1 METAS
6 WPGDRGTNPPQP
18 DSVDKIGQ
26 GWHMNS
32 LTRLGPFVWPYR
44 RLMGWSV
51 VFAMFVAALWGANL
65 SAAFPVVKVLLE
77 GQSLHDYIDG
87 EITRCEKLIAKDSL
101 RLASLE
107 KLQLNAQSDAQ
118 DDTDGNLLQDD
129 AEADL
134 PLLTKKTRVQSRLT
148 ETSRELLAYRKIKTS
163 VLPWVPVDRF
173 NTFAMLLL
181 VLLVAT
187 IIKDSFFYLQ
197 DLLVGRVVQLV
208 TMDLRKALFR
218 RTLKLDYQSVSAAGT
233 ADLLSRFTYD
243 IDTLANGLQLLGGK
257 LIREP
262 LKAFACVLLAFYV
275 NWQLTLLSLV
285 FVPIAGAV
293 FHRFGHLLKRAS
305 HKSAES
311 MSRIYK
317 LLEESLESMK
327 VVIAFNGAR
336 THRRRFHDENKA
348 YFEKSM
354 RIVKIDALTGPVTEV
369 MGLCALLLAMLPG
382 VYLVLRNTDSIW
394 GLKLSSRPMGIA
406 ELAMLYALM
415 AGISDPV
422 RKLSSIFAKL
432 KKSMAAADRIFELM
446 DRESLIKD
454 PPHPQPLPRHCQ
466 SIEFR
471 KVSFT
476 YHAGD
481 GLARPSV
488 LEHVTVKFKAGE
500 VIAVVGENGSGKS
513 TLVNLL
519 PRYFDPEHG
528 TVLID
533 GMDIRNVRTRDLR
546 AQMGVVTQETLLF
559 DDSIFNN
566 IRYGKPDA
574 TDAEVQAAAEKAHVS
589 QFIDQ
594 FPEGFETRVGE
605 KGSRLSGGQ
614 RQRIALARAFLR
626 DPSILILDEATS
638 AIDAQ
643 SEFLIHKA
651 LRSFT
656 DNRTTFLITHSVT
669 QSILDLVT
677 RIVVMEQGQLIA
689 VGTHA
694 DLIQNCPQYQRLYRM
709 QLQQHAA

>member
-1 METAS
+1 
-6 WPGDRGTNPPQP
+6 
-18 DSVDKIGQ
+18 
-26 GWHMNS
+26 MNS
-32 LTRLGPFVWPYR
+32 FTRLGPFVWPYR
-44 RLMGWSV
+44 RLLGWSV
-51 VFAMFVAALWGANL
+51 VFAMLVAVLWGANL
-65 SAAFPVVKVLLE
+65 SVAFPVVKVLLE
-77 GQSLHDYIDG
+77 GQNLHEYVDV
-87 EITRCEKLIAKDSL
+87 EIARCEKVIAKESQ
-101 RLASLE
+101 RLVTLE
-107 KLQLNAQSDAQ
+107 KALADPPGSGTDLTNGQLFQ
-118 DDTDGNLLQDD
+118 DDD
-129 AEADL
+129 EADI
-134 PLLTKKTRVQSRLT
+134 PLLTKKTRMQTRLT
-148 ETSRELLAYRKIKTS
+148 ETSRELLWFRKVRTTIM
-163 VLPWVPVDRF
+163 PWVPVDRF
-173 NTFAMLLL
+173 NTFAGLLAM
-181 VLLVAT
+181 LLVAT
-187 IIKDSFFYLQ
+187 VVKDCFFYLQ
-197 DLLVGRVVQLV
+197 DLLVGCVVQLI

-218 RTLKLDYQSVSAAGT
+218 RTLKLDYQTVSAAGT

-243 IDTLANGLQLLGGK
+243 IDTLAHGLQLLGGK
-257 LIREP
+257 VVREP
-262 LKAFACVLLAFYV
+262 LKAMACVVLAFCV

-285 FVPIAGAV
+285 FVPLAGAV

-327 VVIAFNGAR
+327 VIIAFNGAR
-336 THRRRFHDENKA
+336 KHRQRFHDENKA

-354 RIVKIDALTGPVTEV
+354 RIVKIDSLTGPVTEV
-369 MGLCALLLAMLPG
+369 MGLAALLMAMMPG

-394 GLKLSSRPMGIA
+394 GIKLASRPMGIA

-432 KKSMAAADRIFELM
+432 KKSMAAADRIFQLM

-454 PPHPQPLPRHCQ
+454 PPHPQPMPRHSQ

-476 YHAGD
+476 YHAGGD
-481 GLARPSV
+481 PARPSV
-488 LEHVTVKFKAGE
+488 LDKVSVKVRVGE

-528 TVLID
+528 AVLVD

-546 AQMGVVTQETLLF
+546 GQLGVVTQETLLF
-559 DDSIFNN
+559 DESIFEN

-574 TDAEVQAAAEKAHVS
+574 TDEEVQAAAEKAHVT

-594 FPEGFETRVGE
+594 FPEGMQTRVGE

-614 RQRIALARAFLR
+614 RQRISLARAILR
-626 DPSILILDEATS
+626 DPAILILDEATS

-643 SEFLIHKA
+643 SEFLIHKT
-651 LRSFT
+651 LRAFT
-656 DNRTTFLITHSVT
+656 AGRTTFLITHSVT
-669 QSILDLVT
+669 QSILELVT
-677 RIVVMEQGQLIA
+677 RIVVMEQGQLVA

-694 DLIQNCPQYQRLYRM
+694 ELIQNCPQYQRLYRIQM
-709 QLQQHAA
+709 QQHAA